1 MTARKEKAGDDL
13 HSASNFDTPSAP
25 PEGLPEAAFS
35 RRKPI
40 PSVKGKTS
48 AKIEE
53 NSGRQKSRTA
63 TRKTSSCEH
72 KNKSTFK
79 NGRLG
84 TSSNGSSSKTNTY
97 SEPSGSEAELRSRLA
112 GLFDRPTPPSVDW
125 GAKADLELPDQLS
138 DEQYREIVLAEENS
152 KPSQVL
158 TRELF
163 ESAVSQQKPSG
174 TESDSSG
181 AGLAWRTHIRLD
193 RMRLSDVE
201 PGVLS
206 LAERLTNLYLQHNRL
221 TAVPDLRWAKSLR
234 FLTLSG
240 NRISEVSSL
249 AELPCLM
256 FLDISHNRIGALS
269 AGDLPPSLRFLE
281 VDGNPCM
288 EGRGGDDLVI
298 EMMALL
304 PEIKSIDGMGV
315 GPRDRSAA
323 RRVGS
328 PIPAALHPLR
338 PLSASHRCRLPR
350 GASSSRPLSP
360 PAAGAGP

>member
-1 MTARKEKAGDDL
+1 
-13 HSASNFDTPSAP
+13 
-25 PEGLPEAAFS
+25 
-35 RRKPI
+35 
-40 PSVKGKTS
+40 
-48 AKIEE
+48 
-53 NSGRQKSRTA
+53 
-63 TRKTSSCEH
+63 
-72 KNKSTFK
+72 
-79 NGRLG
+79 
-84 TSSNGSSSKTNTY
+84 
-97 SEPSGSEAELRSRLA
+97 
-112 GLFDRPTPPSVDW
+112 
-125 GAKADLELPDQLS
+125 
-138 DEQYREIVLAEENS
+138 
-152 KPSQVL
+152 
-158 TRELF
+158 
-163 ESAVSQQKPSG
+163 
-174 TESDSSG
+174 
-181 AGLAWRTHIRLD
+181 
-193 RMRLSDVE
+193 MRLSDVE